1 MGVDV
6 NFIHGRSKPVLKCD
20 ETRGSARQEEDPMVR
35 KPTESEEE
43 YFARVEFER
52 KKKAEEEKQKNMA
65 AAEKKRLK
73 DLHYMHCPKCGM
85 ELIEVNYKT
94 LKVDRC
100 SSCDGVWLD
109 AGELEAAA
117 KLEKSVLS
125 RFLGL

>member
-1 MGVDV
+1 
-6 NFIHGRSKPVLKCD
+6 
-20 ETRGSARQEEDPMVR
+20 MVR

-85 ELIEVNYKT
+85 ELIEVEYKT

-100 SSCDGVWLD
+100 SSCAGVWLD
-109 AGELEAAA
+109 AGELEAAV
-117 KLEKSVLS
+117 KLEKSALS
-125 RFLGL
+125 RILGL

>member
-1 MGVDV
+1 
-6 NFIHGRSKPVLKCD
+6 
-20 ETRGSARQEEDPMVR
+20 MVR
-35 KPTESEEE
+35 KPTESESE
-43 YFARVEFER
+43 YFARMEFER

-73 DLHYMHCPKCGM
+73 ELHFMHCPKCGM
-85 ELIEVNYKT
+85 DLIEVDYKT

-100 SSCDGVWLD
+100 SACDGLWLD
-109 AGELEAAA
+109 AGELEAAV